1 VTVQVRSAIGAV
13 IASCAATVGANGNVA
28 IPTSCQVPGSTIT
41 LVLGA
46 SQTAGAA
53 PAAVGQ
59 VPSKPAASRPAAAQ
73 LPAQLPKTGAGGGA
87 DQWLLLILPLLV
99 LTGGAVF
106 ARKKAGR

>member
-1 VTVQVRSAIGAV
+1 
-13 IASCAATVGANGNVA
+13 
-28 IPTSCQVPGSTIT
+28 
-41 LVLGA
+41 
-46 SQTAGAA
+46 
-53 PAAVGQ
+53 
-59 VPSKPAASRPAAAQ
+59 